1 MSIISETLDIA
12 GKKLIIETGKVAKQA
27 NGSCTVRMG
36 DTVILVSVVSG
47 REPRE
52 GVDFMPLTV
61 DYRERT
67 YAAGKIPGGF
77 FKREGRPRENEILKS
92 RLVDRSIRPF
102 FPEAWRNDTQMAVLV
117 MSYDGENDTGI
128 LAIIGASVALK
139 MSDIPFPGA
148 VASVRIGRIDGK
160 FVVNPTISELKAS
173 DLDLVVSGTAAA
185 LSMVESGSRELPED
199 VILEALKLAQEEIR
213 KICEFQHHFK
223 GKEKLSAPQVTI
235 DAGIKSG
242 VESLATSRIEQI
254 VAIAEKSERE
264 NAWSAL
270 KKEVVNNLTAQFP
283 ETQKSIGYVLEDIFY
298 RKARELILNKKVRSD
313 GRKYDEIR
321 SITCETNVLPR
332 SHGSALFTRG
342 QTQALATVTL
352 GTPGD
357 QQIMDELGGEY
368 KERFMLHYNFPGF
381 ATGEAKPERGT
392 SRREIGHGAL
402 ARRALLP
409 LIPEEKDFPYTLR
422 LVSDILES
430 NGSSSMA
437 SVCGGSL
444 AMFDAGVPIK
454 SGCAGVAMG
463 LVMEDGK
470 YAILTDI
477 MGMEDHLGDMDF
489 KVAGTRTGITA
500 LQMDIKIAGL
510 NTEIMAQALEQART
524 ARLSILGKM
533 EASLATP
540 RTDLSSFAPR
550 MVTLQIPQS
559 KIGELIGPGGKN
571 IRRIQESSGA
581 DIDIED
587 DGRVFISSTDK
598 TAVDLA
604 RQMVEYFTAD
614 VEIGRIYTGKVTR
627 ILNFGAFVE
636 ILPGK
641 EGLVHISQLAEQ
653 HVRKVEDVV
662 KEGDEISVKVIEI
675 DSQGRVNLSRKAV
688 LTGEAGKSERS

>member
-1 MSIISETLDIA
+1 LDIA

-47 REPRE
+47 KEPRE

-160 FVVNPTISELKAS
+160 FVVNPTISELKTS

-199 VILEALKLAQEEIR
+199 VILEALKMAQEEIR

-223 GKEKLSAPQVTI
+223 GKEKLAAPQVTI

-500 LQMDIKIAGL
+500 LQMDIKISGL

-524 ARLSILGKM
+524 ARLSILGNM

-614 VEIGRIYTGKVTR
+614 VEIGKIYTGKVTR